1 MKTERIKGRL
11 PVGSIIAMTALLGA
25 LLGVLYVD
33 HESGL
38 HPNSDSAVIYTE
50 SVHVAAL
57 VGGRLQTLAVKE
69 NQVVHKGDLL
79 YQIDPEPYEI
89 ALHRAEAS
97 QTQAQADLNDAR
109 RALAVRMANAATNE
123 RRQHQAEDEKNLA
136 WRTVVRL
143 KPLAEQHYV
152 SWQAYDQAVTKFN
165 SAVDALAEAQ
175 HAQQASQVAIGD
187 VKHAEAVLQEAS
199 VAVEHARYELRQ
211 TRVSAH
217 IDGYVTSLSVKEG
230 EVLGANQELFTLVA
244 KDEWY
249 ALAPIREI
257 NLKAVRPGACATVYS
272 MIDRSHPIHG
282 VVESVGWGVLTDY
295 MKENPRGVPYVERQM
310 DWVHIAQRFP
320 VRIKVDHDAPEHLM
334 RLGATA
340 NVEILHGAACHG

>member
-1 MKTERIKGRL
+1 MKKERIKGRF
-11 PVGSIIAMTALLGA
+11 PVGSAIAMATLVCA

-33 HESGL
+33 HQSGQ

-57 VGGRLQTLAVKE
+57 VGGRLQTLSVRD

-89 ALHRAEAS
+89 ALHKAEAS
-97 QTQAQADLNDAR
+97 ETQAQADLNDAR
-109 RALAVRMANAATNE
+109 RALAVRMANAASNE
-123 RRQHQAEDEKNLA
+123 RRRHQAEDEKDLA
-136 WRTVVRL
+136 WRTVTRL

-152 SWQAYDQAVTKFN
+152 SWQVYDQAVTKFN

-175 HAQQASQVAIGD
+175 HEQQASQVAIGD
-187 VKHAEAVLQEAS
+187 VKHAEAMLQEAS

-211 TRVSAH
+211 TRVSAD
-217 IDGYVTSLSVKEG
+217 IDGYVTSLNVREG
-230 EVLGANQELFTLVA
+230 EVLAANQNLFTLVS

-257 NLKAVRPGACATVYS
+257 NLKPVHPGACVTVYS
-272 MIDRSHPIHG
+272 MIDRSKAIHG
-282 VVESVGWGVLTDY
+282 VVESIGRGVLTDY
-295 MKENPRGVPYVERQM
+295 MKESDRGVPYVERQM

-320 VRIKVDHDAPEHLM
+320 VRIKIDHAPEYLM

-340 NVEILHGAACHG
+340 NVEILHGAACHA

>member
-1 MKTERIKGRL
+1 MKKERIKGRF
-11 PVGSIIAMTALLGA
+11 PVGSVIAAATLLCALF
-25 LLGVLYVD
+25 GVLYVD
-33 HESGL
+33 HRSGQ

-57 VGGRLQTLAVKE
+57 VGGRLQTLSVRE

-89 ALHRAEAS
+89 ALHKAEAS
-97 QTQAQADLNDAR
+97 ETQAQADLNDAR

-123 RRQHQAEDEKNLA
+123 RKRHQAEDEKDLA
-136 WRTVVRL
+136 WRTVTRL

-152 SWQAYDQAVTKFN
+152 SWQVYDQAVTKFN

-175 HAQQASQVAIGD
+175 HEQQASQVAVGD
-187 VKHAEAVLQEAS
+187 VKHAEAMLQEAS

-211 TRVSAH
+211 TRVTAN
-217 IDGYVTSLSVKEG
+217 IDGYVTSLNVREG
-230 EVLGANQELFTLVA
+230 EVLAANENLFTLVS

-249 ALAPIREI
+249 AIAPIREI
-257 NLKAVRPGACATVYS
+257 NLKPVRPGDCATVYS
-272 MIDRSHPIHG
+272 MIDRSHAIHG
-282 VVESVGWGVLTDY
+282 VVESIGRGVTTDY
-295 MKENPRGVPYVERQM
+295 MRESERGVPSVERQM

-320 VRIKVDHDAPEHLM
+320 VRIRIEHAPEHLM